1 MLEPETLDR
10 RLEERARVLGDLLAL
25 HRDPCA
31 SERTGMMQTHAC
43 ELVSALMEQSCGV
56 DTRIFTQEPR
66 GREPTGEKATTRR
79 VAVLLYLYIA
89 ALEGLEEAG
98 HPFAEMRWLRYMQ
111 KVRANAQV
119 HARLF
124 AHALARETE
133 RTVTAGAR
141 AMH

>member
-1 MLEPETLDR
+1 MR
-10 RLEERARVLGDLLAL
+10 ERAYGHDANPCVRTRECAHGAVL
-25 HRDPCA
+25 
-31 SERTGMMQTHAC
+31 
-43 ELVSALMEQSCGV
+43 CGV
-56 DTRIFTQEPR
+56 DTRIFTR
-66 GREPTGEKATTRR
+66 SLGGRESTGEKATTRR